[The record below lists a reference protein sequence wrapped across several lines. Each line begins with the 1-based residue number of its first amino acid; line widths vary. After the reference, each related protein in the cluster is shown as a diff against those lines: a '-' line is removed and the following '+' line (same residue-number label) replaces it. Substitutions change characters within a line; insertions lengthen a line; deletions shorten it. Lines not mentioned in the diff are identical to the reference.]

1 MRDPRIG
8 DAQRSA
14 KALLHRCGVRAPEHV
29 VVEAFAARL
38 GVELVEA
45 PLDGAT
51 AQLVRIGPRTVI
63 MVAERVTDPAARRFS
78 IAHELGHLLL
88 EHPSRAP
95 DELCRPYGSG
105 PRLLS
110 RPGHDRDY
118 EAEANAFASELLMP
132 SELLRQACEVSP
144 VDLEVP
150 RRISRDYNVSI
161 LASARRFTELASE
174 RCAAVFSARRE
185 VKWFA
190 PSATFTRDI
199 ARGRRLDA
207 SSLAFDYFATGAI
220 PDEPQP
226 VPADAWLETSAEVD
240 IVEHSIFSRELG
252 TVLSMLWIPE
262 RSAPRLGML

>member
-1 MRDPRIG
+1 MGDPRIRA
-8 DAQRSA
+8 AQHRA

-38 GVELVEA
+38 GVEIVEA
-45 PLDGAT
+45 ALDGAT
-51 AQLVRIGPRTVI
+51 AQLVRIGPRTIVI
-63 MVAERVTDPAARRFS
+63 VADRITDPAARRFS

-95 DELCRPYGSG
+95 DELCRPDGSG
-105 PRLLS
+105 PHVI
-110 RPGHDRDY
+110 PDRDY

-132 SELLRQACEVSP
+132 SDLLRRSCEVSP

-150 RRISRDYNVSI
+150 RRIAQTYNVSI
-161 LASARRFTELASE
+161 LAAARRFTELASE

-190 PSATFTRDI
+190 PSETFTRDI
-199 ARGRRLDA
+199 ARGKPLDA
-207 SSLAFDYFATGAI
+207 SSLAFDYFASGAI

-226 VPADAWLETSAEVD
+226 VPADAWLDTSAEVD
-240 IVEHSIFSRELG
+240 IVEHSIFSRELR
-252 TVLSMLWIPE
+252 TVLTMLWIPE
-262 RSAPRLGML
+262 RAAPRLGML

>member
-1 MRDPRIG
+1 MRDPRIR
-8 DAQRSA
+8 DAQRRA

-51 AQLVRIGPRTVI
+51 AQLVRIGARTVI
-63 MVAERVTDPAARRFS
+63 FVAERVTDPAARRFS

-95 DELCRPYGSG
+95 DELCRPFGSG
-105 PRLLS
+105 PRVL
-110 RPGHDRDY
+110 HDRDY

-132 SELLRQACEVSP
+132 SELLLRACEVSP
-144 VDLEVP
+144 VDLQVP
-150 RRISRDYNVSI
+150 RRIARDYHVSI

-199 ARGRRLDA
+199 ARGKRLDSA
-207 SSLAFDYFATGAI
+207 SLAFDYFATGAI

-226 VPADAWLETSAEVD
+226 VPADAWLETSAEVE
-240 IVEHSIFSRELG
+240 IVEHSIFSAELG